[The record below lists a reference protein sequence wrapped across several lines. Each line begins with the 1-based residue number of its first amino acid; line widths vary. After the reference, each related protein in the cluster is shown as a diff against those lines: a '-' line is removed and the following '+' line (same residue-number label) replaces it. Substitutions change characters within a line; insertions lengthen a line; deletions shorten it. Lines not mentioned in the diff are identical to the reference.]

1 MMFFITFL
9 RALAACLITNSH
21 YTGVYPIEII
31 ANGGL
36 IGDILFFAVSGYC
49 LANININFFRWYT
62 KRIWRIYLPVVIIT
76 AIYFLLGFYSME
88 EITLKGIINWFVYP
102 TNYHFIA
109 SMIVLYIPFYF
120 TMKIDWFKKHIPLL
134 MVAVAIIW
142 MIVYWIFYDKSIYH
156 IDNVHEPMIRFLFFE
171 SMLLGAKFRQYNL
184 GNLQKPKWYFYVALV
199 ISFVLYFVSKLLFSR
214 YDSISQYQ
222 FLNQIF
228 IFALLFFAFRV
239 FSGLEYK
246 LVKIP
251 TLLKKIITLI
261 ADMTLEI
268 YVVQYVIIGQ
278 LKGVSRF
285 PINWIVLT
293 CAIFIAAFLLHK
305 ICKLIYS
312 LVDKI
317 NKRIIERK
325 NGELIIQ

>member
-1 MMFFITFL
+1 MIFFITFL
-9 RALAACLITNSH
+9 RAFAACLITNSH
-21 YTGVYPIEII
+21 YTGVYPLEII

-49 LANININFFRWYT
+49 LANIKTNFFHWYT

-76 AIYFLLGFYSME
+76 AIYFLFGFYSMQE
-88 EITLKGIINWFVYP
+88 VTFKNIINWFVYP

-120 TMKIDWFKKHIPLL
+120 AMKIDWFKKHIPLL
-134 MVAVAIIW
+134 MVVVAIIW
-142 MIVYWIFYDKSIYH
+142 MVAYLVFYDKSTYH
-156 IDNVHEPMIRFLFFE
+156 IDNVYQPMIRFLFFE
-171 SMLLGAKFRQYNL
+171 SMLLGARFRQYDL
-184 GNLQKPKWYFYVALV
+184 KNLQKPKWYFYIALMV
-199 ISFVLYFVSKLLFSR
+199 SFVLYFLSKLLFSR
-214 YDSISQYQ
+214 YESISQYQ

-228 IFALLFFAFRV
+228 IFALLFFAFRI

-251 TLLKKIITLI
+251 ALLKRIITLI

-268 YVVQYVIIGQ
+268 YVVQYVIISKLNGF
-278 LKGVSRF
+278 SRF

-293 CAIFIAAFLLHK
+293 CTIFVAAFLLHQ

-312 LVDKI
+312 LVDKMG
-317 NKRIIERK
+317 KSIIERK
-325 NGELIIQ
+325 TENKIIQ